1 MYPRLENL
9 YLYKAND
16 KRTRIVWNTLKA
28 NNKYTRMTLRRRLG
42 VLLIWAD
49 FTPFSNDS
57 IVNFKLV
64 NIYLEF
70 SPKQK
75 NGEQKS

>member
-16 KRTRIVWNTLKA
+16 KKTRIVWNTLKA
-28 NNKYTRMTLRRRLG
+28 NKYTRMTLRRRLG

-64 NIYLEF
+64 NIYWEF

-75 NGEQKS
+75 NEEQKS